1 MFKLLSII
9 PRIFITKGNP
19 LQMIFFITSRCN
31 LNCKHCFYLDNLN
44 KKHNELSLEEIE
56 KMTRSMGRLLWISLT
71 GGEPFL
77 RKDIAQVVNSFYR
90 NTKFH
95 VLSISSNGLQTES
108 TVAAVSQMC
117 RESKNAYILV
127 YISIDG
133 LEQTHETIRGAPRT
147 FQKSLKTIEELK
159 KLKAQ
164 FSNLGVGTITTI
176 NAQNQHEM
184 KELANFLKNEVKP
197 DTMTIN
203 MLRGKPRSTPL
214 GEIDLKHYYDFLEVE
229 KQGWDSGDLR
239 HFSMLGS
246 SILKRREVRQKEIIS
261 KIFEKNEYVLPCRAA
276 DISCVLSETGDL
288 YACEL
293 LEEKIGNIRDHS
305 HNFKSL
311 WRSKKTSELKA
322 FIKDTKCFCTYECA
336 MTTNIL
342 FNPREL
348 AKLFFKNKLR
358 PEKSVPA
365 SASS

>member
-1 MFKLLSII
+1 
-9 PRIFITKGNP
+9 
-19 LQMIFFITSRCN
+19 MIFFITARCN
-31 LNCKHCFYLDNLN
+31 LNCKHCFYLENLN
-44 KKHNELSLEEIE
+44 KKNNELSLEEID
-56 KMTRSMGRLLWISLT
+56 KLTRTMGKLLWISLT

-77 RKDIAQVVNSFYR
+77 RKDIADIVKIFYR

-95 VLSISSNGLQTES
+95 VLSISSNGLLTDA

-117 RESKNAYILV
+117 QAAKNSYILV

-133 LEQTHETIRGAPRT
+133 LEQTHEQIRGAPRS
-147 FQKSLKTIEELK
+147 FNKSLKTIEELK
-159 KLKAQ
+159 KLKSQ

-184 KELANFLKNEVKP
+184 RDLALFLKNVVQP

-203 MLRGKPRSTPL
+203 MLRGKPRSTSL
-214 GEIDLKHYYDFLEVE
+214 GEIDLKNYYAFLDVE
-229 KQGWDSGDLR
+229 KEGWNSGDLG
-239 HFSMLGS
+239 HFNMIGS
-246 SILKRREVRQKEIIS
+246 TILKRREVRQKEIIS
-261 KIFEKNEYVLPCRAA
+261 HIFDKNEYVIPCRAA

-293 LEEKIGNIRDHS
+293 LEEKIGNIRDHGLD
-305 HNFKSL
+305 FKSL
-311 WRSKKTSELKA
+311 WRSKKTSELKS

-348 AKLFFKNKLR
+348 ARLFFKNSLR
-358 PEKSVPA
+358 PKKMG
-365 SASS
+365 